1 MASGYGDALRRT
13 TGFRQPSFGARTGWT
28 RIDVRGVRSVSRL
41 PPNGTAGIRLE
52 LVNILVVTSFESV
65 STWRRPEPEPASGSR
80 TRLIG
85 DVADTISQ
93 LSPRRLRIA
102 IDGRT
107 GAGKTSFGHELAA
120 ALRKLGRSTL
130 RASLDDFKHPWRD
143 ARERGYDRVTGE
155 GYYRNA
161 YDFRSA
167 VDLMLVPAGPGG
179 SGEVVLCAYDPLTG
193 VDHRATFVTA
203 PDDAVLIVDS
213 VFALRPEYD
222 AYWDFRIWLEV
233 EPEVA
238 FARGIRRDLDAE
250 GIDEATRVRRDRYGP
265 AEEIYIA
272 EVRPISKSDLIIDNN
287 DYSLPKI
294 LPSVSD

>member
-1 MASGYGDALRRT
+1 M
-13 TGFRQPSFGARTGWT
+13 
-28 RIDVRGVRSVSRL
+28 
-41 PPNGTAGIRLE
+41 RLE

-65 STWRRPEPEPASGSR
+65 STWRQPEPEPASGSR

-85 DVADTISQ
+85 DVANTISQ

-107 GAGKTSFGHELAA
+107 GAGKTSLGHELAA

-167 VDLMLVPAGPGG
+167 VDLLLVPAGPDG
-179 SGEVVLCAYDPLTG
+179 SGDVVLCAHDPLTG
-193 VDHRATFVTA
+193 VDHRATFVAA

-238 FARGIRRDLDAE
+238 FARGIGRDLDAE

-287 DYSLPKI
+287 DCSRPKI
-294 LPSVSD
+294 RPSVSD

>member
-1 MASGYGDALRRT
+1 MICAM
-13 TGFRQPSFGARTGWT
+13 
-28 RIDVRGVRSVSRL
+28 
-41 PPNGTAGIRLE
+41 
-52 LVNILVVTSFESV
+52 TSFESV
-65 STWRRPEPEPASGSR
+65 STWRQPEPEPTSAFR
-80 TRLIG
+80 TALIES
-85 DVADTISQ
+85 VADTVSAV
-93 LSPRRLRIA
+93 SRSRVRVA

-107 GAGKTSFGHELAA
+107 GAGKTSFGHELAS
-120 ALRKLGRSTL
+120 ALRRLGRPTL

-167 VDLMLVPAGPGG
+167 VDLLLVPAGPGG
-179 SGEVVLCAYDPLTG
+179 SGEVVLCAHDPLTG
-193 VDHRATFVTA
+193 ADHRATFVTA
-203 PDDAVLIVDS
+203 SDDAVLIVDS

-233 EPEVA
+233 ESQVA
-238 FARGIRRDLDAE
+238 VARGIGRDLDAE

-287 DYSLPKI
+287 DFPRPKI
-294 LPSVSD
+294 LPSVSG

>member
-1 MASGYGDALRRT
+1 M
-13 TGFRQPSFGARTGWT
+13 
-28 RIDVRGVRSVSRL
+28 
-41 PPNGTAGIRLE
+41 
-52 LVNILVVTSFESV
+52 TSFESV
-65 STWRRPEPEPASGSR
+65 STWRQPEPEPASGSR

-93 LSPRRLRIA
+93 LSARRLRVA

-120 ALRKLGRSTL
+120 ALRQLGRSTL

-167 VDLMLVPAGPGG
+167 VDLLLIPAGSQG
-179 SGEVVLCAYDPLTG
+179 SGEVVLCAHDPLTG
-193 VDHRATFVTA
+193 VDHRTTLVSA

-222 AYWDFRIWLEV
+222 AYWDLRIWLEV
-233 EPEVA
+233 EPEIAV
-238 FARGIRRDLDAE
+238 ARGIRRDLDAE
-250 GIDEATRVRRDRYGP
+250 GIAEATRVRRERYGP
-265 AEEIYIA
+265 AEEIYIS
-272 EVRPISKSDLIIDNN
+272 EVRPIFKADLIIDNN
-287 DYSLPKI
+287 DYARPKI
-294 LPSVSD
+294 LPRSRTR

>member
-1 MASGYGDALRRT
+1 VPEA
-13 TGFRQPSFGARTGWT
+13 
-28 RIDVRGVRSVSRL
+28 VS
-41 PPNGTAGIRLE
+41 
-52 LVNILVVTSFESV
+52 S
-65 STWRRPEPEPASGSR
+65 SR

-85 DVADTISQ
+85 DVADTVNQ
-93 LSPRRLRIA
+93 LSPHRLRIA

-107 GAGKTSFGHELAA
+107 GSGKTSFGHELAA
-120 ALRKLGRSTL
+120 ALRELGRPTL

-143 ARERGYDRVTGE
+143 AREHGYDRVTGE

-167 VDLMLVPAGPGG
+167 VDLLLVPAGPGG
-179 SGEVVLCAYDPLTG
+179 TGEVVLCAHDPLTG
-193 VDHRATFVTA
+193 VDHRATVVSA
-203 PDDAVLIVDS
+203 PDDAILVVDS

-222 AYWDFRIWLEV
+222 SLWDFRIWLEV

-238 FARGIRRDLDAE
+238 VARGIGRDLDLE

-272 EVRPISKSDLIIDNN
+272 EVRPRSKSDLIIDNN
-287 DYSLPKI
+287 DYSRPTI
-294 LPSVSD
+294 LPTVSD